1 MDDFEDTGIVFE
13 RRQGGV
19 VECGKARRFDIT
31 RIVGFLEER
40 NSPLFVSEA
49 SMELGERERRDIAVI
64 AKVCEI
70 GELLLE
76 SKAVGGIETGFSVHC
91 LDGIGDFG
99 LPLEEKDRGQF
110 GNWPP
115 IDGRN

>member
-1 MDDFEDTGIVFE
+1 MDDFEDTGIVLE

-19 VECGKARRFDIT
+19 VECGKARQFDIP
-31 RIVGFLEER
+31 RSVGFLEEG
-40 NSPLFVSEA
+40 NSLLFVSEA
-49 SMELGERERRDIAVI
+49 SMELGERERRDIALI

-76 SKAVGGIETGFSVHC
+76 SKAVGGIETGFSVNS

-99 LPLEEKDRGQF
+99 LPLKEKDRSPF
-110 GNWPP
+110 
-115 IDGRN
+115 